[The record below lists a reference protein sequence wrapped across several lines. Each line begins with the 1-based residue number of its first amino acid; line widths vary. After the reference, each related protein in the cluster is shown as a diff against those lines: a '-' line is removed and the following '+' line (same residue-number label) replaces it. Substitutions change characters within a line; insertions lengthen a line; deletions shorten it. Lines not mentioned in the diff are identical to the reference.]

1 MSNLLLH
8 FSNFLQIQWG
18 HTGQTSA
25 RSLYP
30 DLLGSAVALR
40 RQRPDVGI
48 VSGANDF
55 NRLSGYIRSRSQP
68 GKHREREEV
77 GFVVILLPAR
87 KTSGTSPPRGV
98 TSLRASR
105 LAPPSG
111 DYSSPRPTDGR
122 AVLTLGSVDVRN
134 HARVRTLCEGRQLQ
148 PNRTTLT
155 REPAVSEGHGRGS
168 SFKTVQQNGEENHAY
183 LARTRPGSPCIAGR
197 RACYRRTT
205 CFHHLRVERPTTI

>member
-1 MSNLLLH
+1 M
-8 FSNFLQIQWG
+8 
-18 HTGQTSA
+18 
-25 RSLYP
+25 
-30 DLLGSAVALR
+30 
-40 RQRPDVGI
+40 
-48 VSGANDF
+48 
-55 NRLSGYIRSRSQP
+55 P
-68 GKHREREEV
+68 GNHHERKEV
-77 GFVVILLPAR
+77 EFVVILLACAEDVWNVATTR
-87 KTSGTSPPRGV
+87 RS
-98 TSLRASR
+98 SLSAFR

-111 DYSSPRPTDGR
+111 DYSSPRSTDGW
-122 AVLTLGSVDVRN
+122 AVLTLGSADVRN

-205 CFHHLRVERPTTI
+205 CFHNLRVERPTTI